1 MEDLPLKGKTKIN
14 RAIKLTF
21 VICSVPPHSFFIMRY
36 NTDPEDIMSE
46 LVAENALQ
54 AEEILVLRSTVE
66 VLLGELAIAE
76 IDATAWRLEADSG
89 GDFDRN

>member
-1 MEDLPLKGKTKIN
+1 
-14 RAIKLTF
+14 
-21 VICSVPPHSFFIMRY
+21 MRY

-46 LVAENALQ
+46 LVAENSMQ

-76 IDATAWRLEADSG
+76 IDVTAWRLEADAG